1 MSITSLP
8 NSDHITPDVLHDLF
22 PKDVHEFTNLS
33 NHETP
38 KDNDESFISLENSQQ
53 LPFERVNDKYFY
65 ELLNKYH
72 LYKDFD
78 DINVEEHIQER
89 KDKFDS
95 LSEAEQETIFKS
107 IVQYSFDNSDNLL
120 SAMRLT
126 GRETDQNL
134 ANDLEKKFG
143 MSADKVRV
151 ATEIFKSTYTIWE
164 TNNIVQAINN
174 QGSAPTTQQ
183 LFAIRQKL
191 VNLNESASFLE
202 HYQVFA
208 THVTSIEN
216 GESINN
222 IDVLLKSDTGEKPHF
237 EGDGVYAGI
246 LGSYQDWNS
255 GETFKFNVPFIDT
268 LPMLVSYNYPKSMV
282 NILCEGLDIKD
293 SENQITRAT
302 GLQQWRQL
310 EFQND
315 DIEQWKVDLLEEFLK
330 ASVEVK
336 VDAQGI
342 KTAIADT
349 KIEPIYWAMF
359 CRSLRIP
366 RFIPKSELNKSEFNG

>member
-8 NSDHITPDVLHDLF
+8 NSEHITPDVLHELF
-22 PKDVHEFTNLS
+22 PNDAHEFANLS
-33 NHETP
+33 DP
-38 KDNDESFISLENSQQ
+38 KVPQYNDENFISLENSQQ
-53 LPFERVNDKYFY
+53 LPFERVSDEYFY
-65 ELLNKYH
+65 ELLGKHH
-72 LYKDFD
+72 LYEDFD

-89 KDKFDS
+89 KDQFDN
-95 LSEAEQETIFKS
+95 LPENEQQTILKA
-107 IVQYSFDNSDNLL
+107 ILQYSLDNSDNLL

-126 GRETDQNL
+126 GRETDRNF

-143 MSADKVRV
+143 VSTDKVRV
-151 ATEIFKSTYTIWE
+151 ATEIFRSTYTIWE
-164 TNNIVQAINN
+164 TNNIVKAIDY

-183 LFAIRQKL
+183 LFAIKQNL
-191 VNLNESASFLE
+191 IYLNESASFLE

-255 GETFKFNVPFIDT
+255 GEMFEFNVPFIDT

-302 GLQQWRQL
+302 GLQQWKQL
-310 EFQND
+310 EFKND
-315 DIEQWKVDLLEEFLK
+315 VIEQWKVDFLEEFLE
-330 ASVEVK
+330 APLEVK
-336 VDAQGI
+336 VDTQGI
-342 KTAIADT
+342 QTAIADT

-366 RFIPKSELNKSEFNG
+366 RFIPQSELNKSDFN